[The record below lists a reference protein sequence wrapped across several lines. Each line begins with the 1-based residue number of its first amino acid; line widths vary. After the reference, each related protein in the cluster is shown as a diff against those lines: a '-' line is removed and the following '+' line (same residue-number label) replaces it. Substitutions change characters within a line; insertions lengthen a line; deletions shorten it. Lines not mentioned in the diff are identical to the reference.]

1 MLRGFRTLRH
11 REGDDGLYAP
21 PPEPVCFS
29 LKSSNSTAWPAFAM
43 SADGPAP
50 PPSPT
55 SARERYAPPT
65 ALPPGDRPQLRRS
78 PYSGLALKCAHL
90 PNSSVNAA
98 CGAVAGIA
106 SGIVTCPLDVIK
118 TRLQAQ
124 GSWRPR
130 QQGRASR
137 VVYQGL
143 LGTARVIWTQDG
155 VRGMYRGLGPMLL
168 GYVPTWAVY
177 MSVYDWSK
185 DFFYTRI
192 GLWAPQVL
200 WIAVDIV
207 QRTNGCRAFPPRSPP
222 AHARR

>member
-11 REGDDGLYAP
+11 RKGDDGLYATLHHLLLP
-21 PPEPVCFS
+21 PV
-29 LKSSNSTAWPAFAM
+29 SNSFPWPAFAM
-43 SADGPAP
+43 SADETAP
-50 PPSPT
+50 PPSPNR
-55 SARERYAPPT
+55 ARERYAPMPAFPT
-65 ALPPGDRPQLRRS
+65 SDHLPIENQNGHS
-78 PYSGLALKCAHL
+78 PYSSLALRCAAL

-98 CGAVAGIA
+98 CGAAAGIA

-130 QQGRASR
+130 HHGRATR

-143 LGTARVIWTQDG
+143 LGTARVIWSQDG
-155 VRGMYRGLGPMLL
+155 LRGMYRGLGPMLL

-192 GLWAPQVL
+192 GLYSHL
-200 WIAVDIV
+200 HAVA
-207 QRTNGCRAFPPRSPP
+207 CC
-222 AHARR
+222 

>member
-1 MLRGFRTLRH
+1 MKGTTACMRPPISIVCCRLNSS
-11 REGDDGLYAP
+11 DP
-21 PPEPVCFS
+21 PPP
-29 LKSSNSTAWPAFAM
+29 WPAFAM

-50 PPSPT
+50 PPPPSPS

-65 ALPPGDRPQLRRS
+65 ALSPRERPREQDPNWRS
-78 PYSGLALKCAHL
+78 PYSSLALKCAHL

-130 QQGRASR
+130 HQGRASR

-143 LGTARVIWTQDG
+143 LGTARVIWSQDG

-185 DFFYTRI
+185 DFFYTRM
-192 GLWAPQVL
+192 GLLLEKVL
-200 WIAVDIV
+200 WIAADPL
-207 QRTNGCRAFPPRSPP
+207 QRTNGSRAFPPRSPLG
-222 AHARR
+222 HAQR

>member
-1 MLRGFRTLRH
+1 
-11 REGDDGLYAP
+11 
-21 PPEPVCFS
+21 
-29 LKSSNSTAWPAFAM
+29 M
-43 SADGPAP
+43 SADDPAP
-50 PPSPT
+50 PPSPN

-65 ALPPGDRPQLRRS
+65 ALSSHDRSSMHHENWSS
-78 PYSGLALKCAHL
+78 PYSSLALKCAAL

-143 LGTARVIWTQDG
+143 IGTARVIWMQDG
-155 VRGMYRGLGPMLL
+155 VRGLYRGLGPMLL

-185 DFFYTRI
+185 DFFYGRI
-192 GLWAPQVL
+192 GLF
-200 WIAVDIV
+200 
-207 QRTNGCRAFPPRSPP
+207 GRSQ
-222 AHARR
+222 A